1 MIKHILTV
9 LLLFVLLVSCNKD
22 SESSNTSSGGSE
34 PATGQSLN
42 GTATDDAGLDNSEW
56 VGDDLKLNGAVARSI
71 LLDNNLRVT
80 LLHSETSFKSAI
92 SIGVNVGH
100 MDNPIDAQGQA
111 HYLEH
116 MLFLG
121 TKEFPVV
128 DEYSKFVIQNSGTFN
143 ANTTMDH
150 TKYFLDVQSTAF
162 DEAVHRISRFFV
174 SPLFDPV
181 YTDREKNAV
190 ENEFKLGFELR
201 IPFRAYRSFYRDDS
215 KQRLFLVGN
224 LKTLENI
231 KDTDNKAFFNEHYY
245 AEAMHAVLAGPQ
257 SLDEL
262 QSIATKYLSD
272 IKSNPT
278 RIPNNHIEKNVFDLE
293 KLPARVLARPVTGR
307 ASKLQIVIPYN
318 KDQTNDNVLRALT
331 LLVGDK
337 SETSLMKAL
346 VDQGWINANLG
357 NYGAFFSRDSV
368 YIAISNLTE
377 KGRNEKDKIESYI
390 YSYLQFLRSSDLPA
404 YLSKEVF
411 ALNESQKY
419 FTSYYNT
426 DVKVVS
432 GLSNVYFSAIREP
445 KNTEELFFNFKP
457 QAFSDNE
464 YFEVLAAVNWDKR
477 FIIDTDIDNPIVD
490 KTYDEIENIEFG
502 GVKIVESED
511 GKKIIE
517 DSIYKFSFAVTDLD
531 DVSVTPGLKFTFK
544 EQNSYAPSDFEVYN
558 EDVSEKYK
566 KTSGSWGEFYLSDLG
581 ESGVAYS
588 YLDLD
593 LFSHGIDFN
602 SKTDVTSFFLMREIL
617 KRQMI
622 FKAYPFVQMGFSYDF
637 PIFIFNGH
645 LTLKFNGWS
654 DKYLSSL
661 KDFLEFSN
669 LVPDEDSLF
678 EEVKKSYA
686 QVIQTE
692 QESDLSAFATR
703 AVFSGASNSYLN
715 YDEILGELENLNF
728 DTYQNFTKRY
738 SEGLFVRGVLS
749 GDVNETYPS
758 AIVDLLKS
766 TWGLKDNL
774 NMSPDYSA
782 SKLAED
788 VILKDEALNI
798 NEQGPSDQRSV
809 SYAFRNMGEIK
820 SEKEKLIL
828 NIINP
833 WLGRDYYTELRTNQ
847 ALAYS
852 LFAVWSPFFDYSV
865 LRTNLVSS
873 SNTAADTSQRIDEFL
888 TKWATDILPTK
899 SEDLFNS
906 TRQSLVLR
914 DLNFPIA
921 PEEAHKKY
929 VELSQNSFQS
939 LEAFR
944 DYVGLYNEISLQEVI
959 DYAQKRLLKQPTGVL
974 LQVEAK
980 N

>member
-1 MIKHILTV
+1 MIRHILTS
-9 LLLFVLLVSCNKD
+9 LLFLSLLISCNKD
-22 SESSNTSSGGSE
+22 NQSPKTTASGSE
-34 PATGQSLN
+34 TDTGQSLN
-42 GTATDDAGLDNSEW
+42 ATAANDTSLDNSEW

-80 LLHSETSFKSAI
+80 LLHSEASFKSAI

-100 MDNPIDAQGQA
+100 MDNPFDAQGQA

-121 TKEFPVV
+121 TKEFPIV
-128 DEYSKFVIQNSGTFN
+128 DEYSNFVVQNSGTFN
-143 ANTTMDH
+143 ANTKMDH

-174 SPLFDPV
+174 NPLFDPV

-215 KQRLFLVGN
+215 KQRLFLVGS

-262 QSIATKYLSD
+262 ESIATKYLSD

-278 RIPNNHIEKNVFDLE
+278 RAPNNHIEKNIFDLD

-307 ASKLQIVIPYN
+307 ASNLQIVIPYN
-318 KDQTNDNVLRALT
+318 KDQTNDNVLSALS
-331 LLVGDK
+331 LLINDK

-346 VDQGWINANLG
+346 VDQGWINADLD
-357 NYGAFFSRDSV
+357 NYGASFSRDSV
-368 YIAISNLTE
+368 YIEIKNLTE
-377 KGRNEKDKIESYI
+377 KGRGEKEKIESFI
-390 YSYLQFLRSSDLPA
+390 YSYLQFLRSSDLPN
-404 YLSKEVF
+404 YLSSEVL
-411 ALNESQKY
+411 ALNESRKY
-419 FTSYYNT
+419 ITTYYNT
-426 DVKVVS
+426 DASVVS
-432 GLSNVYFSAIREP
+432 GLSNVYFSAVREP

-457 QAFSDNE
+457 KAFSDSE
-464 YFEVLAAVNWDKR
+464 YLEVLSAVSWDKR
-477 FIIDTDIDNPIVD
+477 FIIDTDIDNPIID
-490 KTYDEIENIEFG
+490 KTYDEIENIELG
-502 GVKIVESED
+502 GAKIVESDD

-517 DSIYKFSFAVTDLD
+517 DSIYKFSFAVTDLK
-531 DVSVTPGLKFTFK
+531 DVAVVPGLKFKFK
-544 EQNSYAPSDFEVYN
+544 EKNSYAPLDFKVYN
-558 EDVSEKYK
+558 ENASEKYK
-566 KTSGSWGEFYLSDLG
+566 KTSGPWGDFYLSDLG
-581 ESGVAYS
+581 ESGVAYT

-593 LFSHGIDFN
+593 LFSHGIDFK

-622 FKAYPFVQMGFSYDF
+622 FKSYPFVQMGFSYDF

-645 LTLKFNGWS
+645 LTLKFSGWS

-669 LVPDEDSLF
+669 LVPVEDSLF

-686 QVIQTE
+686 QIIQTE
-692 QESDLSAFATR
+692 LESDLDAFAGR
-703 AVFSGASNSYLN
+703 NLFSGASKSYLN
-715 YDEILGELENLNF
+715 YDEILGELETLNF
-728 DTYQNFTKRY
+728 DTYQDFTKRY
-738 SEGLFVRGVLS
+738 SDGLFVRGVLS

-788 VILKDEALNI
+788 VILRDEVLNI
-798 NEQGPSDQRSV
+798 DAQGPSEQRSV

-852 LFAVWSPFFDYSV
+852 LFAFWSPIFNYSI

-873 SNTAADTSQRIDEFL
+873 SNTASDTSQRIEEFL
-888 TKWATDILPTK
+888 TTWATEVLPLK

-906 TRQSLVLR
+906 TRQSLVSR
-914 DLNFPIA
+914 ELNFPIA
-921 PEEAHKKY
+921 PEAAHKKY
-929 VELSQNSFQS
+929 VELSQNGFQS
-939 LEAFR
+939 LSAFS
-944 DYVGLYNEISLQEVI
+944 DYVRLYDEISLQDVI
-959 DYAQKRLLKQPTGVL
+959 DYAQERLLKQTTGVL
-974 LQVEAK
+974 IQVEAK
-980 N
+980 D